1 MHRLP
6 LPLGPHYADMNI
18 TLLAPFAMQ
27 PKGTTRVRV
36 MPLARALVRRG
47 HTATVLI
54 PPYDHPQDS
63 DAQWKDEGVLVRNLP
78 SGPNPSNAGLVLQ
91 GLSLARAASRTTPD
105 IVHVFKPKGVT
116 GVAQLALW
124 GQRQQHL
131 VLDIDDWEGRGGWNE
146 RGEFSALRQRVFAW
160 QEQWGIRHA
169 RAITA
174 ASQTLLAQTR
184 DCGVP
189 ERHLAYLPNGVDE
202 ALYAP
207 WREANGQEIRARY
220 NLADRPVVLLYS
232 RFLEF
237 GAERV
242 ADVFARIAHS
252 VPASMLFVVGSGPRG
267 EEQQLA
273 AALADYGL
281 GDRIV
286 LAGWQEPA
294 ALPAH
299 VAAADVALYPLDDT
313 LLNRA
318 KCPAKLVELM
328 AAGRPVAAEGVGE
341 AATYIDH
348 EKTGLLV
355 GPGDT
360 EAFAAAAVRVLQDSK
375 LAQQLG
381 AAARRHVWTRYHW
394 DVLAQ
399 QAERAYV
406 AVLG

>member
-63 DAQWKDEGVLVRNLP
+63 DAQWEDEGVLVRNLP
-78 SGPNPSNAGLVLQ
+78 SGPNPSNAALVLQ
-91 GLSLARAASRTTPD
+91 GLSLARAARRTTPD
-105 IVHVFKPKGVT
+105 VVHVFKPKGVT

-124 GQRQQHL
+124 AFRQRNV

-146 RGEFSALRQRVFAW
+146 RGEYSAQRQRVFAW

-169 RAITA
+169 GAITA
-174 ASQTLLAQTR
+174 ASQTLLAQAR

-189 ERHLAYLPNGVDE
+189 EQHLAYLPNGVDE

-207 WREANGQEIRARY
+207 WREANGQEFRARY

-242 ADVFARIAHS
+242 ADVFARIARA
-252 VPASMLFVVGSGPRG
+252 VPESMLFVVGSGPRG
-267 EEQQLA
+267 EEHELA
-273 AALADYGL
+273 ALLANDGL

-348 EKTGLLV
+348 GETGILV

-360 EAFAAAAVRVLQDSK
+360 EAFAAAAVGVLQDSK

-399 QAERAYV
+399 QAERAYA
-406 AVLG
+406 AVME